1 VSEILP
7 RVFRAADGEP
17 MNEVL
22 ADFIG
27 SVVTVT
33 LKDGRRFWGRLQPE
47 VLDDYELVMP
57 DTGAPLATFDRQDAI
72 ELAVWS
78 EPKL

>member
-1 VSEILP
+1 MSKPKPLA
-7 RVFRAADGEP
+7 VFRDSEEHP

-33 LKDGRRFWGRLQPE
+33 RKDGRRHWGLLRPE
-47 VLDDYELVMP
+47 VLDDYEVVMP
-57 DTGAPLATFDRQDAI
+57 DTGAPLATFDRQEI
-72 ELAVWS
+72 VELAVWS
-78 EPKL
+78 EA